1 MPTNK
6 EIVAGLY
13 ASFAK
18 GDVPSVL
25 AGMDPKIEWTE
36 TEGWRTQHA
45 AGCREASFGGASAP
59 LEVTPKRRS

>member
-1 MPTNK
+1 MQQCSLGLLLLKRNGARLRIIVEHEGFSMPTNK

-36 TEGWRTQHA
+36 AEG
-45 AGCREASFGGASAP
+45 
-59 LEVTPKRRS
+59 